1 MGKAGKATG
10 QTPDAVGEPG
20 EASVEFQRP
29 VAERLIKYGRMVVAR
44 GYIHNSL
51 GNIAIRVPHPAYRH
65 GVAYAKHAGVSLEE
79 MELEHVVITDIPTD
93 RLLYGSVP
101 TSVGHRLNRE
111 ILRLRPDINAVIHVH
126 HDETIAHFAAGRL
139 DEVKAVSLEYPY
151 VMAKPAHVVPSH
163 LDVEADVGPIK
174 DFIQDTN
181 AVIMVRHGITTLGR
195 NVSEAYH
202 RLNSLTS
209 EVRRIVTTEL
219 LAAARGTKADFLTD
233 DEVRWMYERAED
245 VIYPEGSA
253 VFGEDL

>member
-1 MGKAGKATG
+1 M
-10 QTPDAVGEPG
+10 
-20 EASVEFQRP
+20 
-29 VAERLIKYGRMVVAR
+29 
-44 GYIHNSL
+44 
-51 GNIAIRVPHPAYRH
+51 PHPAFPH

-79 MELEHVVITDIPTD
+79 MELAHVVITDIPTG
-93 RLLYGSVP
+93 RLLHGTVL
-101 TSVGHRLNRE
+101 TSVGHQLNRE

-126 HDETIAHFAAGRL
+126 HDETIAHFAAGQL
-139 DEVKAVSLEYPY
+139 DEVRALSLEYPY

-181 AVIMVRHGITTLGR
+181 ALVMVRHGITTLGR

-209 EVRRIVTTEL
+209 EVRRIVTAEL
-219 LAAARGTKADFLTD
+219 LAAARGTAANYLTG
-233 DEVRWMYERAED
+233 DEVRWMHERAED

>member
-1 MGKAGKATG
+1 MGKATG
-10 QTPDAVGEPG
+10 QTSHAVVEPAA
-20 EASVEFQRP
+20 ASVEFRRD
-29 VAERLIKYGRMVVAR
+29 VGERLIKYGRMVVAR

-51 GNIAIRVPHPAYRH
+51 GNIAIRVPDPAFPH

-79 MELEHVVITDIPTD
+79 MELEHVVITDIVTD
-93 RLLYGSVP
+93 RLLHGTVP

-126 HDETIAHFAAGRL
+126 HDETIAHFAAGQRM
-139 DEVKAVSLEYPY
+139 EVKAVSLEYPY
-151 VMAKPAHVVPSH
+151 VMAKPAYVVPSH

-181 AVIMVRHGITTLGR
+181 AVVMVRHGITTLGR

-219 LAAARGTKADFLTD
+219 LAAARGTAADFLTD
-233 DEVRWMYERAED
+233 DEVRWMYERAEG

>member
-1 MGKAGKATG
+1 
-10 QTPDAVGEPG
+10 
-20 EASVEFQRP
+20 
-29 VAERLIKYGRMVVAR
+29 
-44 GYIHNSL
+44 
-51 GNIAIRVPHPAYRH
+51 
-65 GVAYAKHAGVSLEE
+65 
-79 MELEHVVITDIPTD
+79 
-93 RLLYGSVP
+93 LLHGSVP
-101 TSVGHRLNRE
+101 TSVGHKLSRE

-139 DEVKAVSLEYPY
+139 NEVKAVSLEYPY

-163 LDVEADVGPIK
+163 LDVEDDVGPIK

-181 AVIMVRHGITTLGR
+181 AVVMVRHGITTMGR

-202 RLNSLTS
+202 RLNTLTS

-219 LAAARGTKADFLTD
+219 LAAARGAEGDFLTD

-253 VFGEDL
+253 VFGEGT

>member
-1 MGKAGKATG
+1 MGESTG
-10 QTPDAVGEPG
+10 QMSQTAIEPG
-20 EASVEFQRP
+20 EVSVEFRHD

-51 GNIAIRVPHPAYRH
+51 GNIAIRVPHPAFPC

-93 RLLYGSVP
+93 RLLHGSVP
-101 TSVGHRLNRE
+101 TSVGHKLNRE
-111 ILRLRPDINAVIHVH
+111 ILRLRPDVNAVIHVH

-139 DEVKAVSLEYPY
+139 EEVKAVSLEYPY

-163 LDVEADVGPIK
+163 LDVEADVEPIK

-181 AVIMVRHGITTLGR
+181 SLVMVRHGITTLGR

-202 RLNSLTS
+202 RLNTLTS

-219 LAAARGTKADFLTD
+219 LAAARGTEGDFLTD
-233 DEVRWMYERAED
+233 EEVRWMYERAED

>member
-1 MGKAGKATG
+1 MGKATG
-10 QTPDAVGEPG
+10 QTSHSDIESAEDAV
-20 EASVEFQRP
+20 VFRHD

-51 GNIAIRVPHPAYRH
+51 GNIAIRVPHPAFPH

-79 MELEHVVITDIPTD
+79 MELEHVVITDIPTN
-93 RLLYGSVP
+93 RLLYGTVP
-101 TSVGHRLNRE
+101 TSVGHQLNRE
-111 ILRLRPDINAVIHVH
+111 ILRLRPDVNAVIHVH

-139 DEVKAVSLEYPY
+139 DAVRAVSLEYPY
-151 VMAKPAHVVPSH
+151 VMAKPACVVPSH

-181 AVIMVRHGITTLGR
+181 SLVMVRHGITTLGR

-202 RLNSLTS
+202 RLNTLTS
-209 EVRRIVTTEL
+209 EVRRIVTMEL
-219 LAAARGTKADFLTD
+219 LVAVRGTDADYLTD
-233 DEVRWMYERAED
+233 EEVRWMYERAEG

-253 VFGEDL
+253 VFGQDL

>member
-1 MGKAGKATG
+1 MDKTQNSTR
-10 QTPDAVGEPG
+10 QTPLSEI
-20 EASVEFQRP
+20 ASDETKVEFRRD
-29 VAERLIKYGRMVVAR
+29 VAQRLIKYGRMVFAR

-51 GNIAIRVPHPAYRH
+51 GNIAIRVPHPAYEH

-79 MELEHVVITDIPTD
+79 MELEHVVITDIPTGQ
-93 RLLYGSVP
+93 LLHGSVP
-101 TSVGHRLNRE
+101 TSVGHKLSRE

-139 DEVKAVSLEYPY
+139 NEVKAVSLEYPY

-163 LDVEADVGPIK
+163 LDVEDDVGPIK

-181 AVIMVRHGITTLGR
+181 AVVMVRHGITTMGR

-202 RLNSLTS
+202 RLNTLTS

-219 LAAARGTKADFLTD
+219 LAAARGAEGDFLTD

-253 VFGEDL
+253 VFGEGT

>member
-1 MGKAGKATG
+1 MSKIHETAG
-10 QTPDAVGEPG
+10 QTARSVAEPA
-20 EASVEFQRP
+20 EAPVEFRTD

-51 GNIAIRVPHPAYRH
+51 GNIAIRVPHPAFPH

-79 MELEHVVITDIPTD
+79 MEIEHVVITDIPSG
-93 RLLYGSVP
+93 RLLHGSVQ
-101 TSVGHRLNRE
+101 TSVGHKLNRE

-139 DEVKAVSLEYPY
+139 DEIKAVSLEYPY

-163 LDVEADVGPIK
+163 LDVEADVGPIEA
-174 DFIQDTN
+174 FIQDTN

-202 RLNSLTS
+202 RLNTLTS
-209 EVRRIVTTEL
+209 EVRRIVATEL
-219 LAAARGTKADFLTD
+219 LAAARGTEGDFLTSE
-233 DEVRWMYERAED
+233 EVRWMYERAED

>member
-1 MGKAGKATG
+1 MSEASNAAGRTSG
-10 QTPDAVGEPG
+10 AVVERG
-20 EASVEFQRP
+20 EAGVEFRRD
-29 VAERLIKYGRMVVAR
+29 VAERLIKYARFVVAR

-51 GNIAIRVPHPAYRH
+51 GNIAIRVPHPAYPH

-79 MELEHVVITDIPTD
+79 MELEHVVITDIASD
-93 RLLYGSVP
+93 RLLHGTVP
-101 TSVGHRLNRE
+101 TSVGHKLNRE

-126 HDETIAHFAAGRL
+126 HDETIAHFAAGRR
-139 DEVKAVSLEYPY
+139 DEIKAVSLEYPY
-151 VMAKPAHVVPSH
+151 VMAKPAYVVPSH

-181 AVIMVRHGITTLGR
+181 AVVMVRHGITTLGR

-219 LAAARGTKADFLTD
+219 LAAARGTEGDFLTD

-253 VFGEDL
+253 VFGEDP

>member
-1 MGKAGKATG
+1 MSKIDGAAG
-10 QTPDAVGEPG
+10 QTSRSVTEPA
-20 EASVEFQRP
+20 EAPVEFRTD

-51 GNIAIRVPHPAYRH
+51 GNIAIRVPHPVFPH
-65 GVAYAKHAGVSLEE
+65 GVVYAKHAGVSLEE

-93 RLLYGSVP
+93 RLLHGTVP
-101 TSVGHRLNRE
+101 TSVGHQLNRE

-126 HDETIAHFAAGRL
+126 HDETIAHFAAGQL
-139 DEVKAVSLEYPY
+139 NEVKAVSLEYPY
-151 VMAKPAHVVPSH
+151 VMAKPAYVVPSH
-163 LDVEADVGPIK
+163 LDVETDVGPIK
-174 DFIQDTN
+174 NFIQDTN

-209 EVRRIVTTEL
+209 EVRRIVATEL
-219 LAAARGTKADFLTD
+219 LAAARGTEGNFLTG